1 MQVDCGW
8 WYRSEVLVC
17 KLIRVNWKC
26 LLLNLLTSQ
35 ACIFIIMPISI
46 VNLLLIVE
54 SFLFFLFFFFFSF
67 LICIL
72 MFNNGFSWMKFYDAG
87 FTTKS
92 LILTPL
98 IMQVSTKL
106 IFVYLWKR
114 KTHILI
120 MKSWRMQFM
129 KRVHIQQVRGL
140 LLILKVSLYVNNLIT
155 YSDFSFYFVQ
165 TCV

>member
-1 MQVDCGW
+1 M
-8 WYRSEVLVC
+8 
-17 KLIRVNWKC
+17 
-26 LLLNLLTSQ
+26 
-35 ACIFIIMPISI
+35 F
-46 VNLLLIVE
+46 IVE
-54 SFLFFLFFFFFSF
+54 SFDITRSHIYHHAHINCKFIVDCGKLFVFVFVFFFFFSF

-98 IMQVSTKL
+98 IMQISTKL
-106 IFVYLWKR
+106 IFGYLWKR
-114 KTHILI
+114 KAHILI

-129 KRVHIQQVRGL
+129 KRVHIQQVQGL

-155 YSDFSFYFVQ
+155 YSDFSFIFFKLV
-165 TCV
+165 

>member
-1 MQVDCGW
+1 MFIVEFSGITGLHIYHHAHINCKFIVDCG
-8 WYRSEVLVC
+8 
-17 KLIRVNWKC
+17 KLFV
-26 LLLNLLTSQ
+26 
-35 ACIFIIMPISI
+35 
-46 VNLLLIVE
+46 
-54 SFLFFLFFFFFSF
+54 FFVFFFFSF

-98 IMQVSTKL
+98 IMQVLTKL
-106 IFVYLWKR
+106 IFGYLWKR
-114 KTHILI
+114 KAHILI

-129 KRVHIQQVRGL
+129 KRVHIQQVQGL

-155 YSDFSFYFVQ
+155 YSDFSFIFFKLV
-165 TCV
+165 

>member
-1 MQVDCGW
+1 M
-8 WYRSEVLVC
+8 SM
-17 KLIRVNWKC
+17 
-26 LLLNLLTSQ
+26 T
-35 ACIFIIMPISI
+35 
-46 VNLLLIVE
+46 
-54 SFLFFLFFFFFSF
+54 
-67 LICIL
+67 
-72 MFNNGFSWMKFYDAG
+72 FYDAN

-106 IFVYLWKR
+106 IFGYLWET

-129 KRVHIQQVRGL
+129 KRVHIQQVQGL

-155 YSDFSFYFVQ
+155 YSDFSFIFFKLV
-165 TCV
+165 